1 MIEDVEKNNDDIII
15 KLSIPT
21 KCPFCN
27 ADTEIR
33 DNDGV
38 KTLHCTNKN
47 CDGLIVNKIDHY
59 FGKKGLDVKGISKA
73 TIEKLID
80 WGWVETIS
88 DMYQLRHHEERW
100 INMPGFGKLSVY
112 KILQAIDDSCK
123 NVQLD
128 KFISALGI
136 PLIGQAAAKQ
146 LAKHFKTWD
155 SFMGAIE
162 DNTYKWTLKGF
173 GYEMIKAMYCFD
185 YEEAK
190 HIAKNFII
198 FEEPKEETVS
208 STLEGKTFVIT
219 GKLALGSRDKAKEMI
234 EAAGGKVAS
243 AVSGKTNYLVNN
255 DSTSESAKN
264 KKAKELGVQII
275 TEQELLEMIGH

>member
-1 MIEDVEKNNDDIII
+1 MVI
-15 KLSIPT
+15 T
-21 KCPFCN
+21 
-27 ADTEIR
+27 
-33 DNDGV
+33 
-38 KTLHCTNKN
+38 
-47 CDGLIVNKIDHY
+47 
-59 FGKKGLDVKGISKA
+59 
-73 TIEKLID
+73 
-80 WGWVETIS
+80 
-88 DMYQLRHHEERW
+88 DMYKLHSHQMEW
-100 INMPGFGKLSVY
+100 TMQPGFGKASVF
-112 KILQAIDDSCK
+112 KILDAIDDSCK

-146 LAKHFKTWD
+146 LANHFKTWD
-155 SFMGAIE
+155 NFMAAIE
-162 DNTYKWTLKGF
+162 DDTYKWTLKGF
-173 GYEMIKAMYCFD
+173 GYEMIKAMYRFD

-190 HIAKNFII
+190 HIVKNFIT
-198 FEEPKEETVS
+198 FEEPKEETTS